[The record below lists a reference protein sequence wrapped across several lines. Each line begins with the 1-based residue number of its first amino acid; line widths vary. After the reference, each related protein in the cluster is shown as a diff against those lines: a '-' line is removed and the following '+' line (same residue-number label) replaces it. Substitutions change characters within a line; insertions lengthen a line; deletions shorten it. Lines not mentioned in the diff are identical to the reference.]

1 MVKYV
6 LIISQY
12 HHSYVQSISEVNGDF
27 IENARSMVE
36 ELEKHKRYNDNERP
50 FYYGDLD
57 EKYIERI
64 VNVIE
69 KGGRIN
75 LNDAGDIYFEF
86 SNSIMQLANEMS
98 CYENKSNACLKYN
111 KKDKKIM
118 LDCAEY
124 HGHNAIADIIKKY
137 FKPA

>member
-12 HHSYVQSISEVNGDF
+12 YHSYVQIISEVNGDF
-27 IENARSMVE
+27 IKNARMMIE
-36 ELEKHKRYNDNERP
+36 ELEKHKRYNDDERP
-50 FYYGDLD
+50 IYYGDLD
-57 EKYIERI
+57 KKYSERTER
-64 VNVIE
+64 VLE
-69 KGGRIN
+69 QGGRIN

-86 SNSIMQLANEMS
+86 SNSIMHLANEMS

-118 LDCAEY
+118 LDCAEH
-124 HGHNAIADIIKKY
+124 HGSGSITDIIKKY